1 MIDIIALTIA
11 EQLGITVTEM
21 RSDSRL
27 RKFVIGR
34 QALSYFLFKNKA
46 VYDNITLEQ
55 IGKFLNRHHSSIVVN
70 VQKFGNALD
79 IGYEKEVN
87 LHNHLKESFPTL
99 ETAKQYAISKT
110 YSMSKL

>member
-34 QALSYFLFKNKA
+34 QALSYFLIKNKA
-46 VYDNITLEQ
+46 AYNNITLKK
-55 IGKFLNRHHSSIVVN
+55 IGEFLKRDHSSIVIN
-70 VQKFGNALD
+70 VQKFSYALK
-79 IGYEKEVN
+79 IGYDKEVN
-87 LHNHLKESFPTL
+87 LHNYLIQTFPT
-99 ETAKQYAISKT
+99 TIIKT
-110 YSMSKL
+110 IA